1 MLGLRM
7 IMGGM
12 SSLSMGIGVQK
23 LNMMM
28 SITSTMIIKLEDSMI
43 IWMPRVITTFMI
55 VMLTMIVIVTTKWM
69 RIITLMIMQHMTLVK
84 GIGLGIWSVNIGA
97 QRGHSPEISNTEVL
111 VFNIFDSLFCAK
123 KGLQSSSNKCGL
135 QPLHQVC
142 TLGVVFYILIQTILC
157 VLNSFY
163 LGCFEI
169 YLVWNLVASVFD
181 I

>member
-69 RIITLMIMQHMTLVK
+69 RIITIMIMQHMTLVK

-123 KGLQSSSNKCGL
+123 K
-135 QPLHQVC
+135 
-142 TLGVVFYILIQTILC
+142 
-157 VLNSFY
+157 
-163 LGCFEI
+163 
-169 YLVWNLVASVFD
+169 
-181 I
+181 